1 YGRAESGLP
10 CHAVRGVWGLIALA
24 LLAAA
29 MSVPA
34 NGQHGA
40 RCVTR
45 DTPDL
50 KFVDSNCDGID
61 GDAKNAVFVAPDGN
75 DAAPGTMKRPLRTL
89 SAAVRVAQARHRN
102 VYAALG
108 TYDERT
114 GLQLVSGVSIFGGYS
129 RSWKR
134 SASMRTVVVG
144 SPQAVVGIDVHG

>member
-1 YGRAESGLP
+1 GPVRPPRVPTTTPIRGRAMRPVYGRAESGLP

-75 DAAPGTMKRPLRTL
+75 DAAPGTMKRP
-89 SAAVRVAQARHRN
+89 
-102 VYAALG
+102 
-108 TYDERT
+108 
-114 GLQLVSGVSIFGGYS
+114 
-129 RSWKR
+129 
-134 SASMRTVVVG
+134 
-144 SPQAVVGIDVHG
+144 